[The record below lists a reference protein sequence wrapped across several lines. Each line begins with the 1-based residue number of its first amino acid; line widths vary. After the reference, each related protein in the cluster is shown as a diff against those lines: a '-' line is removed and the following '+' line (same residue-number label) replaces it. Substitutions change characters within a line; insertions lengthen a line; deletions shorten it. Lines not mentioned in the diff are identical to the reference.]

1 MLGALCSVPGLAGS
15 GFELEIGFEFGFG
28 VLGLHFPLVCGSG
41 AKSGFNILTPTAV
54 CVCLCVCV
62 RDNANAA
69 AAAAAAVA
77 IWGRGS
83 ITRTSV
89 YDATVLQHFLLIA
102 SS

>member
-1 MLGALCSVPGLAGS
+1 M
-15 GFELEIGFEFGFG
+15 
-28 VLGLHFPLVCGSG
+28 
-41 AKSGFNILTPTAV
+41 
-54 CVCLCVCV
+54 